1 MTVRTITESEAR
13 AILANDEAEMLPY
26 QAVNEEGLR
35 EIHAFLA
42 ENHKL
47 GGDHFTA
54 DMLRAWAAD
63 AEFQLGEGN
72 DAGIEIKSCDS
83 VSGHTETYT
92 LSAASVDWQICE

>member
-1 MTVRTITESEAR
+1 MNTSTINEA
-13 AILANDEAEMLPY
+13 
-26 QAVNEEGLR
+26 GLK

-47 GGDHFTA
+47 GGDHFTQ

-72 DAGIEIKSCDS
+72 PAIIEIPQWDT
-83 VSGHTETYT
+83 VSGHTETFTVSNDGLECAVIY
-92 LSAASVDWQICE
+92 E